1 MLGARCGVVQKDR
14 LQPPAGVLPWEVLV
28 PLTVVTKEQ
37 SLALLPDLPHDPPNL
52 WVEETAYEG
61 RVSSLRVCSWPLPW
75 PIVPFTVLA
84 AHWEVS
90 EQIVELLRGRWGRSG
105 AKKSDFGSC
114 CSLSI
119 TASVCTGCEVGW
131 CWFLAK
137 GNEPNSVLR
146 TCLMKSQVLGW
157 GEGAERGMGQT
168 QH

>member
-1 MLGARCGVVQKDR
+1 MKGAVRCCSHSRVPRQVGGTAWLLLRVAEEPGGQHCVLGARCGVVQKDR
-14 LQPPAGVLPWEVLV
+14 LQPPASVLPWEVLV

-90 EQIVELLRGRWGRSG
+90 EQIVELLRGRCGRSST
-105 AKKSDFGSC
+105 KKSDFGSC

-119 TASVCTGCEVGW
+119 TVVPGQDPW
-131 CWFLAK
+131 
-137 GNEPNSVLR
+137 
-146 TCLMKSQVLGW
+146 
-157 GEGAERGMGQT
+157 ERV
-168 QH
+168 HRL